1 MAETCNARNM
11 KRRQMISAAAACAAL
26 AMVSCSRNPEP
37 VTISV
42 SETAALAQGREDSL
56 RIEVAAQYPGFKA
69 GSKAGLEIT
78 SAITGMLFGEDY
90 MSLEPDAAA
99 TAYADSLIEEYR
111 AENLPMLDMEE
122 LAGAQMS
129 WEDYTE
135 GRIAYS
141 MDNIFSYIADKYTY
155 RGGAHGMS
163 SRYAC
168 NFDLRTG
175 KQISEEDF
183 FRKGYDGELTALLTS
198 HLKESLA
205 STEDMDMLFVQEIEP
220 NGNFYLSDKGVTY
233 IYNQYEIAPYSMGII
248 EVTLPWEEIR
258 DLR

>member
-1 MAETCNARNM
+1 M
-11 KRRQMISAAAACAAL
+11 KLTSMISAAAVCAAL

-37 VTISV
+37 VTITV

-56 RIEVAAQYPGFKA
+56 RIDISAQYPGFKA
-69 GSKAGLEIT
+69 GSKTGLAIT

-129 WEDYTE
+129 WDDITE
-135 GRIAYS
+135 GKIAYTK
-141 MDNIFSYIADKYTY
+141 DNMLSYIADKYMY

-198 HLKESLA
+198 HLEESLP
-205 STEDMDMLFVQEIEP
+205 SPEDMDMLFVQEIEP

-233 IYNQYEIAPYSMGII
+233 IYNHYEIAPYSMGII
-248 EVTLPWEEIR
+248 EVTVLWDELG
-258 DLR
+258 DLRK

>member
-1 MAETCNARNM
+1 MVRSFLF
-11 KRRQMISAAAACAAL
+11 SAAAACAAL

-37 VTISV
+37 VSINV

-56 RIEVAAQYPGFKA
+56 RIDISAQYPGFKA
-69 GSKAGLEIT
+69 DSKTGLEIT
-78 SAITGMLFGEDY
+78 SAITEMLFGEDY
-90 MSLEPDAAA
+90 MSMEPDAAA
-99 TAYADSLIEEYR
+99 TAYTDSLIAEYR
-111 AENLPMLDMEE
+111 AENIPMLGTEE
-122 LAGAQMS
+122 AAGVLMS
-129 WEDYTE
+129 WEDVTE
-135 GRIAYS
+135 GKIVYS
-141 MDNIFSYIADKYTY
+141 KDNILSYVADKYTY

-183 FRKGYDGELTALLTS
+183 FRKGYDGTLTSLLTS

-205 STEDMDMLFVQEIEP
+205 SPEDMDMLFVEEIEP
-220 NGNFYLSDKGVTY
+220 NGNFYLCEKGVTY
-233 IYNQYEIAPYSMGII
+233 IYNHYEIAPYSMGII
-248 EVTLPWEEIR
+248 EVTVPWEELK

>member
-1 MAETCNARNM
+1 M
-11 KRRQMISAAAACAAL
+11 KRTAFFSAAAACAAL

-37 VTISV
+37 VSITL
-42 SETAALAQGREDSL
+42 SETAALAQGCEDSL
-56 RIEVAAQYPGFKA
+56 MIDISAQYPGFKDD
-69 GSKAGLEIT
+69 SKAGLEIT

-129 WEDYTE
+129 WEDITE
-135 GRIAYS
+135 GKIAYTKGN
-141 MDNIFSYIADKYTY
+141 MLSYIADKYTY
-155 RGGAHGMS
+155 RGGAHGIS

-168 NFDLRTG
+168 NFDLRSG

-183 FRKGYDGELTALLTS
+183 FRKGYDGKLTSLLTS
-198 HLKESLA
+198 HLKESLQ
-205 STEDMDMLFVQEIEP
+205 SPEDMDMLFVEEIEP
-220 NGNFYLSDKGVTY
+220 NGNFYLSDKGITY
-233 IYNQYEIAPYSMGII
+233 IYNHYEIAPYSMGII
-248 EVTLPWEEIR
+248 EVTIPWDELG